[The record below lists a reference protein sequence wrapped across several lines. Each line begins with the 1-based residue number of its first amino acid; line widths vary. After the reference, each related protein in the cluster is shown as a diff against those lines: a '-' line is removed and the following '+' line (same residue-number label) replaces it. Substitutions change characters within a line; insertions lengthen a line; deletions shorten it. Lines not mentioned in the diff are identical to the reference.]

1 MQKQKT
7 TQKKNNVGIL
17 LPTLQQDLLTN
28 NINNLSNMWIS
39 CRSKAIN
46 NLNLVVV
53 GGLLKQVKQG
63 GLFNDLN
70 NITIKTVNTTIKNNS
85 RNYNFTTILFVE
97 NNKISYS
104 LQLHHNKLLN
114 NNEDYMLFNSDNKLV
129 FKTMLRRELIKFINT
144 KQA

>member
-7 TQKKNNVGIL
+7 TQKKNNVGIT
-17 LPTLQQDLLTN
+17 LPALQQELLTN
-28 NINNLSNMWIS
+28 NINNLNNMWLS
-39 CRSKAIN
+39 CKSKAIN
-46 NLNLVVV
+46 NLNLIVV

-63 GLFNDLN
+63 GLFSDLN
-70 NITIKTVNTTIKNNS
+70 NITIKTVNATIKNNG
-85 RNYNFTTILFVE
+85 RNYNFTTILFIE

-104 LQLHHNKLLN
+104 LQLHHNRLLN

-129 FKTMLRRELIKFINT
+129 FKTMLRRELVKFINT